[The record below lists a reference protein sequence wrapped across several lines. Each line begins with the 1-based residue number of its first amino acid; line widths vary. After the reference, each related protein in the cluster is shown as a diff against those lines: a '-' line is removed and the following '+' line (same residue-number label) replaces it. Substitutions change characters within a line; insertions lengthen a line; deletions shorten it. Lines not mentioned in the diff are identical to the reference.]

1 MKNKI
6 MNEALKRASFTVF
19 FLQVISLVSAQNLP
33 VSSYGLPYINNISL
47 YKESLINHP
56 EKQMVSLAG
65 ISGIILDLRY
75 ASDNNFMHKKLYKG
89 NIKTTFLRKPA
100 YQALDSVG
108 RFLAAQ
114 GLVLVIFDAYRPYS
128 VTETL
133 WINVK
138 DERYAA
144 NPSKGSG
151 HNRGIAVDLTLAN
164 MKTRRLL
171 PMPTEFDNFSDS
183 AHQDFN
189 RLDVRA
195 IANRDLLKQVME
207 KYGFIQLSTEWWHFS
222 WPDYIGFEVL
232 DLDFDQ
238 LNSP

>member
-1 MKNKI
+1 
-6 MNEALKRASFTVF
+6 
-19 FLQVISLVSAQNLP
+19 
-33 VSSYGLPYINNISL
+33 
-47 YKESLINHP
+47 
-56 EKQMVSLAG
+56 
-65 ISGIILDLRY
+65 
-75 ASDNNFMHKKLYKG
+75 
-89 NIKTTFLRKPA
+89 
-100 YQALDSVG
+100 
-108 RFLAAQ
+108 
-114 GLVLVIFDAYRPYS
+114 
-128 VTETL
+128 L

-238 LNSP
+238 LNAP